1 MAGRSTQAMY
11 DRHITI
17 FSPDGN
23 LYQVEYAMKAVRN
36 CNLTCVAMKGDDSA
50 CIVVQKKV
58 AAQQLTQ
65 DKHLDSS
72 FVSSLYTLSPTIGS
86 CLVGVF
92 PDCRSIAFRARQEAG
107 EFAYKNGYDMPVYAL
122 AKRIADIN
130 QVYTQ
135 FAYMRLHACT
145 GIMISY
151 DEEAGPSIYKF
162 DPAGFFAGYKASRNL
177 FLRATRYT
185 TSGSPHST
193 LGLCRSQ
200 VLVSYAKERKA
211 GMTEACASGTKEQEA
226 TNILE
231 KMVKKRPR
239 TTPKEV
245 IECAI
250 SAMQHVLAMD
260 FKASDIE
267 VGVVTKDHPAFRILS
282 EQEVEDHLTS
292 IAERE

>member
-36 CNLTCVAMKGDDSA
+36 CNLTCVAIKGDDSA
-50 CIVVQKKV
+50 CLVVQKKV

-162 DPAGFFAGYKASRNL
+162 DPAGFFAGYKA
-177 FLRATRYT
+177 
-185 TSGSPHST
+185 
-193 LGLCRSQ
+193 
-200 VLVSYAKERKA
+200 
-211 GMTEACASGTKEQEA
+211 CASGTKEQEA